1 MKTGKRKRRTA
12 SAALLIL
19 ALLIGAGL
27 SGCKEELPFIGKG
40 DHTQTQKVVSN
51 EISIPMLRVRT
62 LNPLVSL
69 DEDTYYISKLI
80 YQGLFQ
86 LDSTLTAVPALAE
99 SYQYDSQGTTLT
111 IQLKRGV
118 SWQDG
123 KPFTSSDV
131 EFTIETLLALPSGST
146 LYGDYVQNIRSV
158 RTQGNNTVV
167 ISFKSPD
174 DVSVSNLTFPIL
186 PEHQFKK
193 ASDARMVNSAFVP
206 IGTGPYAV
214 ESADVSKEV
223 ILKGYPGFIGG
234 PAANNIMH
242 FKVLPNRMD
251 AVNLFDINDFSIAFS
266 KDLDR
271 ETLLTN
277 KDVKVVSFPSNEVEY
292 LGFRC
297 DQPVLQDARVRRAI
311 SLAIDDKEIIETAY
325 YNSGMQNDTLY
336 YPNYLGVSSEKKHRK
351 ADQSEEAEQNS
362 GKAGPDGKDGQ
373 PSANTEQV
381 GQDVQTSA
389 NADQNGVADHQTANA
404 DQNGTALQTSAHAD
418 PSNQNGEAGEPPADT
433 AQNGEDEASMKTDL
447 AQAKK
452 LLAEA
457 GLTDQNGDGYLEDH
471 QGKEITLR
479 ILYNSDDPSRA
490 TAAQVIK
497 QDLKKLKIHA
507 EPDGREWSAYNA
519 AVTDGA
525 YDLYIGGYQIRE
537 NYDLRFLLKTG
548 VNPVRYSNP
557 QLDALLDQMAS
568 GITETQK
575 KETFQ
580 QIHDILLTDMP
591 YDCLLYKTYGAI
603 ASSSFQGTVKPVF
616 FNFYNGSESWINEFV
631 PAEAPAGDKK

>member
-1 MKTGKRKRRTA
+1 MKKEKSIITVKKRRRTA

-19 ALLIGAGL
+19 ALIIGAGL

-40 DHTQTQKVVSN
+40 DDAQTQKIVSN
-51 EISIPMLRVRT
+51 EIDIPMLRVRT

-99 SYQYDSQGTTLT
+99 SYQYDPQGTTLT
-111 IQLKRGV
+111 IQLKKGV

-123 KPFTSSDV
+123 KPFTSADV
-131 EFTIETLLALPSGST
+131 EFTIETLLALPSQNT
-146 LYGDYVQNIRSV
+146 LYSDYVKNIRSV
-158 RTQGNNTVV
+158 RTQGSGTVV
-167 ISFKSPD
+167 ISYKSPD
-174 DVSVSNLTFPIL
+174 DVSVANLTFPIL

-193 ASDARMVNSAFVP
+193 NSDARTVNSGFVP
-206 IGTGPYAV
+206 IGTGPYSV
-214 ESADVSKEV
+214 ESVDVSKEV
-223 ILKGYPGFIGG
+223 ILKGNPSYTGG
-234 PAANNIMH
+234 AVANNVMH

-277 KDVKVVSFPSNEVEY
+277 RDMKVVSFPSNEVEY

-297 DQPVLQDARVRRAI
+297 DQPVLQDPRVRRAI

-325 YNSGMQNDTLY
+325 YNSGIQNDTIY
-336 YPNYLGVSSEKKHRK
+336 YPNYLGVPSQKQQKKAEAISDQTEKS
-351 ADQSEEAEQNS
+351 DSQS
-362 GKAGPDGKDGQ
+362 
-373 PSANTEQV
+373 T
-381 GQDVQTSA
+381 
-389 NADQNGVADHQTANA
+389 NADQTGKTDEQSVNVAPKESGGEQTASAVQRA
-404 DQNGTALQTSAHAD
+404 DDGEQAASTNQKAGSDQQSAD
-418 PSNQNGEAGEPPADT
+418 GNQNAKAGQKP
-433 AQNGEDEASMKTDL
+433 GKTDL
-447 AQAKK
+447 AQAKE
-452 LLAEA
+452 LLAQV
-457 GLTDQNGDGYLEDH
+457 GLTDQNGDGYLEDQ
-471 QGKEITLR
+471 QGKEIILR

-507 EPDGREWSAYNA
+507 EVDGREWSAYNA

-580 QIHDILLTDMP
+580 QIQDILLNDMP

-603 ASSSFQGTVKPVF
+603 ASSSFKGTIKPMF
-616 FNFYNGSESWINEFV
+616 FDFYSGSENWSNEFIS
-631 PAEAPAGDKK
+631 ADAANADKK